1 MQIIKEQKI
10 GDYYVSA
17 VDISKDEWL
26 EILKDKTV
34 SEKYKEAVICFYY
47 MPDYKGSCVA
57 VGNRVG
63 RNESPSHTTGRAVRH
78 PAVRFNFKACWF
90 M

>member
-57 VGNRVG
+57 SWQSIREKCLFIGHHDYEFRKVCAKASWPFSSNR
-63 RNESPSHTTGRAVRH
+63 
-78 PAVRFNFKACWF
+78 
-90 M
+90 

>member
-26 EILKDKTV
+26 EILKDETV
-34 SEKYKEAVICFYY
+34 SEKYK
-47 MPDYKGSCVA
+47 
-57 VGNRVG
+57 
-63 RNESPSHTTGRAVRH
+63 
-78 PAVRFNFKACWF
+78 
-90 M
+90 